1 MDICICDVTE
11 LECLRAATAPDGP
24 GINQTGGSQLLA
36 PGATSVG
43 PACRSR
49 VKALGSKSKTLHVA
63 VPSAKDRLTLPN
75 VACHALG
82 KATTP
87 ESYIDFG
94 GGIIGL
100 SIEHFY
106 VSICCRLS
114 FVQRMLLAYELCGY
128 YTIVPNPDY
137 DEEAKSGEK
146 AYKAKAVARAPLATV
161 ERLRTFAKNNPQIRG
176 SKLALKA
183 LKYAADSARS
193 PEEARLA
200 IVMLLPHSMGG
211 YGRGP
216 LVMDYRVDAE
226 ETLKKC
232 DIFLLI
238 GRIDIE
244 YQSDLYHASRE
255 TLRSDSKRANAL
267 SALGIPVVT
276 VTSEELRDPEFF
288 HTVMEHVGKLQNRK
302 LRIRTSGFTEKRKAL
317 WDALFD

>member
-1 MDICICDVTE
+1 M
-11 LECLRAATAPDGP
+11 
-24 GINQTGGSQLLA
+24 
-36 PGATSVG
+36 
-43 PACRSR
+43 
-49 VKALGSKSKTLHVA
+49 A
-63 VPSAKDRLTLPN
+63 VPSAKDRLTLSD

-114 FVQRMLLAYELCGY
+114 FAQRMLLAYELCGY

-146 AYKAKAVARAPLATV
+146 AYKAKAVTRAPLATV
-161 ERLRTFAKNNPQIRG
+161 ERLRAFAKNNPQIRG

-200 IVMLLPHSMGG
+200 IVMLLPHGMGG

-244 YQSDLYHASRE
+244 YQSDLYHASRVA
-255 TLRSDSKRANAL
+255 LRSDSKRANAL

-276 VTSEELRDPEFF
+276 VTSEELRDPELF
-288 HTVMEHVGKLQNRK
+288 HTVMEHVGKLQNRR

>member
-11 LECLRAATAPDGP
+11 LECLRAATAPGGP

-63 VPSAKDRLTLPN
+63 VPSAKDRLTLPD

-146 AYKAKAVARAPLATV
+146 AYKAKVVARTACD
-161 ERLRTFAKNNPQIRG
+161 RG
-176 SKLALKA
+176 
-183 LKYAADSARS
+183 
-193 PEEARLA
+193 
-200 IVMLLPHSMGG
+200 
-211 YGRGP
+211 
-216 LVMDYRVDAE
+216 
-226 ETLKKC
+226 ET
-232 DIFLLI
+232 
-238 GRIDIE
+238 
-244 YQSDLYHASRE
+244 
-255 TLRSDSKRANAL
+255 
-267 SALGIPVVT
+267 
-276 VTSEELRDPEFF
+276 
-288 HTVMEHVGKLQNRK
+288 
-302 LRIRTSGFTEKRKAL
+302 
-317 WDALFD
+317 